1 MLEAQ
6 TNKLTNKDT
15 SKNESNELKSELEY
29 KKNLVK
35 KSASTLEEAKAQYES
50 LLVKH
55 KRLGDLETTLKK
67 DISNYQEKI
76 EKCKM
81 DMADKFERVDY
92 QKNFYKNETSKMQ
105 DLLAFL
111 EKNKNSYKTLLE
123 ATKWKCKSKGTQLE
137 ELDTYKK
144 LREMEKKMQENEN
157 YIFSLTTYID
167 SKEKESDYSQIMDE
181 CLNLQ
186 QEINAEIIKK
196 TLSVK
201 I

>member
-6 TNKLTNKDT
+6 TNKLTNKEPLEG
-15 SKNESNELKSELEY
+15 SLSNNKSELEY

-50 LLVKH
+50 LLIKH
-55 KRLGDLETTLKK
+55 KRLGDLENTLKS
-67 DISNYQEKI
+67 DIKNYQEKI
-76 EKCKM
+76 ERCKM
-81 DMADKFERVDY
+81 DMTDKFERVDY

-111 EKNKNSYKTLLE
+111 EKNKNQYKNLLE
-123 ATKWKCKSKGTQLE
+123 ATKYKCKSKGTQLE
-137 ELDTYKK
+137 ELETYRR

-157 YIFSLTTYID
+157 YIFSLITYID
-167 SKEKESDYSQIMDE
+167 SKEKESDYSQIMEE
-181 CLNLQ
+181 CLSLQ
-186 QEINAEIIKK
+186 QEINAEIISK